1 MFFCI
6 KLKGVFDPRQGLD
19 VIHFIMKYFARL
31 ILHPLVRP
39 FVLLFFGLTSTASL
53 ALLFR
58 VKIGLE
64 ETLAL
69 PKVHVY
75 YIVSVYHSVLQHWID
90 VLYHQHAEGCW

>member
-1 MFFCI
+1 VVKLIKLLLLFPPFPQANRVDVFFCI

-19 VIHFIMKYFARL
+19 VIHFVMKYFARL

-53 ALLFR
+53 AMLFR
-58 VKIGLE
+58 IKIGLE

-69 PKVHVY
+69 PKVRVM
-75 YIVSVYHSVLQHWID
+75 SRW
-90 VLYHQHAEGCW
+90 

>member
-53 ALLFR
+53 AMLFR
-58 VKIGLE
+58 VEIGLE

-69 PKVHVY
+69 PKVHV
-75 YIVSVYHSVLQHWID
+75 
-90 VLYHQHAEGCW
+90 